1 MLKLVGFLSSFGLSL
16 VLGKLFIGNASK
28 FFKAKARQ
36 WTPQTHQI
44 KNDTPT
50 MGGIFIVVSAVIT
63 MLFCASLANPLV
75 AIALLCFLSFAAIG
89 AWDDWGKVCYKKGI
103 SARSKFIA
111 QIAASFLVVMAWLYT
126 VGFTTVR
133 TIPLWGNVDI
143 GFLCVPWAMFLIV
156 ATSNAVNLTDGLDG
170 LATSTLLPNFIV
182 FGLIATYS
190 QVAFVPEL
198 ALLCASLCGALLG
211 FLWYNRYPAKVFMGD
226 VGSLALGA
234 VLAFIALG
242 VGQEF
247 LLAFTGIV
255 FVAETVSVMLQ
266 VAAVRYLKRRIF
278 RMTPIHH
285 HFELIGWPE
294 TKITF
299 WFFMITLVCSCV
311 ALIFFKI
318 TLLQRLT

>member
-1 MLKLVGFLSSFGLSL
+1 MLKIAVFLSAFGLSL
-16 VLGKLFIGNASK
+16 VMGRFFVRYAAQ

-44 KNDTPT
+44 KNNTPT
-50 MGGIFIVVSAVIT
+50 MGGIFIVLSAVIT
-63 MLFCASLANPLV
+63 TLFCVKLSNPLV
-75 AIALLCFLSFAAIG
+75 LVGLLCLLTFAAIG

-111 QIAASFLVVMAWLYT
+111 QIGASCLVVIAWFYV
-126 VGFTTVR
+126 VGPSTTVF
-133 TIPLWGNVDI
+133 IPLLGVIDLGLLFI
-143 GFLCVPWAMFLIV
+143 PWAVFIMI

-170 LATSTLLPNFIV
+170 LAASTLSPNFIV

-198 ALLCASLCGALLG
+198 ALLCTSLCGALLG

-234 VLAFIALG
+234 TLGFMALATH
-242 VGQEF
+242 QEF
-247 LLAFTGIV
+247 LLVLTGII

-266 VAAVRYLKRRIF
+266 VCAFRYFKKRIF
-278 RMTPIHH
+278 KMTPIHH

-318 TLLQRLT
+318 SLH